1 MQRILVLSHRD
12 IRHHDGGGAPLYIHE
27 IFKRLVKLYRITIVS
42 TKERGLPTRERIDG
56 LDIIRLPFPKLSRL
70 TVPISVITR
79 LLGRSDILI
88 DNGSVGFPWLTPLY
102 SQQPR
107 IAIVYQVAAE
117 IFNYE
122 LPRPLSDIAIKLEP
136 WVYRG
141 YRYSKIVTCSES
153 TKSDLVRLGIP
164 DHNIRVIRPGI
175 GEAFLNFQPTG
186 QKFAT
191 PTVVCL
197 SRFRRYKGVRY
208 AVRAMKWVLEEV
220 PNANLLIVG
229 NGDDSE
235 IRDEIARTDL
245 GYAIRIVKRSPHY
258 WDNEKRTLLAAA
270 HAVVVPS
277 VREGY
282 GIVVIEANACGTP
295 GVGWNVPGLRDSIVD
310 GKTGYLVPFGDV
322 QQLGRKISMILR
334 NDDSMGL
341 MGSSTREWAK
351 AHSWDR
357 ASEAFHRVIES
368 IIG

>member
-1 MQRILVLSHRD
+1 
-12 IRHHDGGGAPLYIHE
+12 
-27 IFKRLVKLYRITIVS
+27 
-42 TKERGLPTRERIDG
+42 
-56 LDIIRLPFPKLSRL
+56 
-70 TVPISVITR
+70 
-79 LLGRSDILI
+79 LLGQSDILI
-88 DNGSVGFPWLTPLY
+88 DNGGIGFPWLTPLY
-102 SQQPR
+102 SQQPK
-107 IAIVYQVAAE
+107 IAIVYQLAAE

-122 LPRPLSDIAIKLEP
+122 LPRPLSDIAVKFEP
-136 WVYRG
+136 WVYRA
-141 YRYSKIVTCSES
+141 YCSSKVVTCSES

-175 GEAFLNFQPTG
+175 GEAFLNFQPAG
-186 QKFAT
+186 QKFAA
-191 PTVVCL
+191 PTIVYL
-197 SRFRRYKGVRY
+197 GRFRRYKGVCY
-208 AVRAMKWVLEEV
+208 AIRAMKWVLEEV

-341 MGSSTREWAK
+341 MASSTREWAK
-351 AHSWDR
+351 AHSWDQ
-357 ASEAFHRVIES
+357 ASEAFQKEIES